1 LVQCGA
7 AEDLAEIV
15 IGCRIGKGTLIGMG
29 AIDPNG
35 AGIGEYA
42 LVGAGATAKAGFG
55 THEENGRRSRRRR
68 PVIREPAA
76 TPQRRILEVQP
87 MDNLKA
93 AYETMLG
100 LAAEMVLD
108 EALRKYRTEKI
119 YEAIDNAL
127 EQGDAA
133 SFRRLTDELKAIQ

>member
-1 LVQCGA
+1 
-7 AEDLAEIV
+7 
-15 IGCRIGKGTLIGMG
+15 
-29 AIDPNG
+29 
-35 AGIGEYA
+35 
-42 LVGAGATAKAGFG
+42 
-55 THEENGRRSRRRR
+55 
-68 PVIREPAA
+68 
-76 TPQRRILEVQP
+76 